1 MMVTKAD
8 ETSGGGAGTSPA
20 SSNSIYPQQQPSF
33 PESTQFYL
41 SETPSERDDRI
52 RELFNT
58 LDREHRGLLD
68 SKAIQRGFTAM
79 THLPARTKYANE
91 LLSRCDTSHDG
102 LVDFE
107 EFKTYVNDK
116 ENELWQLFKK
126 LDRSGEGQLD
136 PTDLQMALRRA
147 GMEICEEDVVE
158 FMQLMD
164 AGKCFAT
171 AVNSGY

>member
-1 MMVTKAD
+1 MTLMVNEFSENKSAASQSKYNSSSSPSLQPNND
-8 ETSGGGAGTSPA
+8 EHT
-20 SSNSIYPQQQPSF
+20 F

-41 SETPSERDDRI
+41 SETPSERDSRI

-58 LDREHRGLLD
+58 LDKDKTGLLD
-68 SKAIQRGFTAM
+68 STAIQRGFTAM

-102 LVDFE
+102 FVDYE

-116 ENELWQLFKK
+116 ENELWHLFKK

-136 PTDLQMALRRA
+136 PADLQIALKRA
-147 GMEICEEDVVE
+147 GMEIEEEDVVD

-164 AGKCFAT
+164 VGKLY
-171 AVNSGY
+171 N